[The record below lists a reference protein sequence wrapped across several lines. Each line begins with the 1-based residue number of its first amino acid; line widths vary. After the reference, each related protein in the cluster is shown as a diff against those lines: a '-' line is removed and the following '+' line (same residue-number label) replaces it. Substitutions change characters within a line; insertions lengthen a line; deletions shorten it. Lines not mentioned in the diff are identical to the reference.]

1 MKSTLKKLFNP
12 VLAWLLDYL
21 ARSCS
26 SMPFSRKKKL
36 AQLLTFFVWRI
47 IGLRRREV
55 IASLQL
61 HLELTEAQ
69 AEKLGEKVYQHF
81 LLNSFEMASLAY
93 ISREDLLARIKIEGL
108 EHLDTAMKRN
118 HGAIIVSGHF
128 GLWEMI
134 PQWLAVNGYPVCTVV
149 RRQNNPHVDAW
160 MENMRRRLGG
170 KTTDSGFGI
179 REILRSIR
187 RGQILALMVDQD
199 NGKQGI
205 FVPFFRRYA
214 SAPTGPAQLSL
225 KTGAPIV
232 PLFMFPNY
240 CGQHLFKIYP
250 PIYPENYTNDIT
262 GQQQITACYTQ
273 LLEELV
279 RQQPQ
284 DWFWLHRRW
293 KTQPAYAPD
302 NPWARLA
309 NDQENAP
316 R

>member
-1 MKSTLKKLFNP
+1 MKAFIKQLCNP
-12 VLAWLLDYL
+12 VLAWLLDFL

-26 SMPFSRKKKL
+26 SMPLPRRKKL
-36 AQLLTFFVWRI
+36 AQLLTFIAWRLI
-47 IGLRRREV
+47 RLRRAEV

-61 HLELTEAQ
+61 HLELTRAE
-69 AEKLGEKVYQHF
+69 AEKLGEKVYRHF
-81 LLNSFEMASLAY
+81 LLNAFEMASLAY
-93 ISREDLLARIKIEGL
+93 ISREALLARIQIEGR
-108 EHLDTAMKRN
+108 EHLDAAMAQNR
-118 HGAIIVSGHF
+118 GAIIVSGHF
-128 GLWEMI
+128 GLWEMM
-134 PQWLAVNGYPVCTVV
+134 PHWLAINGYPVCTVV

-170 KTTDSGFGI
+170 RTTDSGFGI
-179 REILRSIR
+179 REILRSLR
-187 RGQILALMVDQD
+187 RGEILALMVDQD

-225 KTGAPIV
+225 KTGAPVV

-240 CGQHLFKIYP
+240 HGRHLFKIYP
-250 PIYPENYTNDIT
+250 PIFPEDYPDDVT
-262 GQQQITACYTQ
+262 GQQQITARYTH

-279 RQQPQ
+279 RIQPH

-293 KTQPAYAPD
+293 KTQPADAPD

-309 NDQENAP
+309 ARN
-316 R
+316 